1 MHHLVKCHSF
11 LFRSRS
17 ASTQPHHID
26 RLQCSSYYFKREDC
40 FKLPGVGQV
49 KRPPSR
55 YQARST
61 VQVRSPVSRS
71 HARTS
76 HSCQHNFTLYV
87 GNITRLFLRYR
98 TECWFQHDFHA
109 VCTTNVTRS
118 LQCYHTYSWFEGLFD
133 AITPGISYLA
143 WQKPQ
148 QQQYHT
154 GRDKVGGNH
163 PRLLI
168 MTKRPIRVLTRSQ
181 VVGEFGSPLETQK

>member
-40 FKLPGVGQV
+40 FKLPGAGQV

-55 YQARST
+55 YQARIT

-76 HSCQHNFTLYV
+76 HSYQHNFTLYV
-87 GNITRLFLRYR
+87 GNVTQLFLRYR
-98 TECWFQHDFHA
+98 TECWFQHDFTLYARRMSQDRFSVITLTVDLKAFLTLSLQEYHTWHGKSPNSSSTILA
-109 VCTTNVTRS
+109 ETRS
-118 LQCYHTYSWFEGLFD
+118 V
-133 AITPGISYLA
+133 AIILVS
-143 WQKPQ
+143 
-148 QQQYHT
+148 
-154 GRDKVGGNH
+154 
-163 PRLLI
+163 LL
-168 MTKRPIRVLTRSQ
+168 
-181 VVGEFGSPLETQK
+181 

>member
-1 MHHLVKCHSF
+1 MKISLDSAAPYRPSSVFIILFQEGRLFQATRRRAGKETAVALPSAYHGTSKESGFTLSRANLTLV
-11 LFRSRS
+11 
-17 ASTQPHHID
+17 STQLHAV
-26 RLQCSSYYFKREDC
+26 RGKRHT
-40 FKLPGVGQV
+40 
-49 KRPPSR
+49 
-55 YQARST
+55 T
-61 VQVRSPVSRS
+61 VSALSHGMLVS
-71 HARTS
+71 
-76 HSCQHNFTLYV
+76 
-87 GNITRLFLRYR
+87 TRL
-98 TECWFQHDFHA
+98 HA